1 MSAVLLDAFG
11 GIVTIELTG
20 QLAPDELASIHQEAG
35 MHLRSWGGG
44 KFLILAERFT
54 GWSDTG
60 AWSDV
65 SFQTDHDPL
74 IQGMALVADVRWE
87 QLALLFTAKG
97 LRPFP
102 IEYFATGDE
111 ASARAWL
118 KS

>member
-1 MSAVLLDAFG
+1 MSATLLDAFG

-20 QLAPDELASIHQEAG
+20 QLVPDELASIHQEMG
-35 MHLRSWGGG
+35 THLRNWSGG
-44 KFLILAERFT
+44 KLLILAERFT
-54 GWSDTG
+54 GWSDDD

-65 SFQTDHDPL
+65 SFQTDHDHL

-87 QLALLFTAKG
+87 QFALLFTAKG

-111 ASARAWL
+111 VSARAWL